1 MRMPPD
7 RNVNAR
13 GVGAPLGR
21 ALSFMRLLWA
31 VAHGLE
37 STSKRML
44 ATLGV
49 TGPQRL
55 VLRLVG
61 HHGSI
66 SAGELA
72 GILHIDPS
80 SLTGMLRRLEQSGL
94 IRRKRD
100 PVDGRRAVLVLTA
113 AGKRLNALRQGTV
126 ESIVDRALGA
136 ATKGEVRSAEH
147 LLQLLAAAFNDE
159 LEA

>member
-1 MRMPPD
+1 MTRPSLAP
-7 RNVNAR
+7 NAD
-13 GVGAPLGR
+13 GMESLGR

-61 HHGSI
+61 HLGTT

-72 GILHIDPS
+72 RALHIHPS
-80 SLTGMLRRLEQSGL
+80 SLTGMLRRLEEAGL
-94 IRRKRD
+94 LRRKRD
-100 PVDGRRAVLVLTA
+100 PADGRRAVLSLTPS
-113 AGKRLNALRQGTV
+113 GKRLNSRGRGTV
-126 ESIVDRALGA
+126 EFIVDRALGA
-136 ATKGEVRSAEH
+136 ATKEDVRAAERM
-147 LLQLLAAAFNDE
+147 LQLLAAAF
-159 LEA
+159 EADTPEE

>member
-7 RNVNAR
+7 KNRSV
-13 GVGAPLGR
+13 APLGR

-61 HHGSI
+61 HHGSL

-72 GILHIDPS
+72 RTLHIDPS
-80 SLTGMLRRLEQSGL
+80 SLTGMLRRLEQAGL
-94 IRRKRD
+94 LRRKRD
-100 PVDGRRAVLVLTA
+100 PADGRRAVLTLTA
-113 AGKRLNALRQGTV
+113 SGKRLNARGQGTV

-136 ATKGEVRSAEH
+136 ATKGEVRSAER
-147 LLQLLAAAFNDE
+147 LLQLLAAEFDDE